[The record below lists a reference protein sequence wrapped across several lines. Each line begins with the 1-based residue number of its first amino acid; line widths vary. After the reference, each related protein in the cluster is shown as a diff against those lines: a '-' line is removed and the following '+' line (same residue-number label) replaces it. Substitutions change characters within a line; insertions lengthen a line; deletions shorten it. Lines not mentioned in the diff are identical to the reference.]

1 MYSEPEIDTATRMRD
16 AHTAA
21 ASALAVALD
30 GEREAWGWRGRTLGR
45 PVTSVSGNAWLRL
58 VCAPV
63 EKAGGKI
70 WDGPQEAERF
80 MPPAVPRPHL
90 QAWHTWTDGG
100 NGYLAELYDRITD
113 PTITTD
119 GPLLRSAPAV
129 GDTWWESLGTTL
141 TAVAAVPTDRVAM
154 RQEYLDRAM
163 PHYLGDGFDTTV
175 PAWSTAHGDL
185 HWANLT
191 QPTLTVLDWEGWGVA
206 PTGYD
211 AAVLHAYSL
220 LVPETAA
227 EIRHHLGHILD
238 TPAGRF
244 AELVVATELLQGI
257 ERGDHTELEGP
268 LRARI
273 SHLIELRG

>member
-1 MYSEPEIDTATRMRD
+1 MYSEPEIDTAMRMRS
-16 AHTAA
+16 AHHTAA
-21 ASALAVALD
+21 STLAVAPD

-45 PVTSVSGNAWLRL
+45 PVTGVRGNAWLRL

-70 WDGPQEAERF
+70 WDGPQEAERS

-90 QAWHTWTDGG
+90 RAWHTWTEGG
-100 NGYLAELYDRITD
+100 NGYLAELY
-113 PTITTD
+113 
-119 GPLLRSAPAV
+119 
-129 GDTWWESLGTTL
+129 
-141 TAVAAVPTDRVAM
+141 
-154 RQEYLDRAM
+154 
-163 PHYLGDGFDTTV
+163 
-175 PAWSTAHGDL
+175 
-185 HWANLT
+185 
-191 QPTLTVLDWEGWGVA
+191 
-206 PTGYD
+206 
-211 AAVLHAYSL
+211 AYSL

-268 LRARI
+268 LRSRI
-273 SHLIELRG
+273 GHLIELRG